1 MDTVSQDVAR
11 RVAEISFDALPEEV
25 VERAKLLVLDQL
37 GVQLRG
43 ARLPHVQPVRELA
56 ARSEGRAEAT
66 AVDSSVLVSA
76 SQAAWVNGTL
86 GHSAEFDDAHMAAW
100 HTSSAVVPAAMALA
114 ERDDRTGA
122 EVLAAVVAGVQVMG
136 VLGTVAG
143 GGMLSA
149 GWHGSK
155 VLGVFGAA
163 AAAGHVL
170 SLDPARLAHA
180 FGIAASESGGTMEY
194 DRSGGEVKRLH
205 AGSASRAGVEAA
217 LLAELGLTGP
227 STIFEGPR
235 GVFAMFG
242 GVAADTRPEP
252 EQWRRWQILDTIF
265 RFYPAIAATHPPL
278 DALARLRA
286 EHDFGADDVVAVNV
300 GLPQWA
306 VGHGAAITRPTDAIS
321 AQFSL
326 AFGLGLQLVTGANR
340 PQDYVDPQRWSDPR
354 ILAVADRVTPYAMP
368 IPEGDPG
375 LSARVELR
383 LTDGRRLEA
392 YQAGFHG
399 HPVWPATEADIEEKF
414 RANLDG
420 IRSRPV
426 VDALI
431 EAVREIE
438 TLPVRKLTRMLR
450 PEQ

>member
-1 MDTVSQDVAR
+1 MATVSEEVAR
-11 RVAEISFDALPEEV
+11 RAAAITFDALPREV
-25 VERAKLLVLDQL
+25 VERARSLVLDQL

-43 ARLPHVQPVRELA
+43 ARMPHVQPVRKLA
-56 ARSEGRAEAT
+56 ARSAGRAEST
-66 AVDSSVLVSA
+66 AVDSSTLVSA

-143 GGMLSA
+143 GGMLTA

-170 SLDPARLAHA
+170 GLDPARLAHA
-180 FGIAASESGGTMEY
+180 FGIAASDAGGTMEY
-194 DRSGGEVKRLH
+194 DRGGGEVKRLH

-217 LLAELGLTGP
+217 LLAEYGLTGP

-242 GVAADTRPEP
+242 GAATGTRPEP
-252 EQWRRWQILDTIF
+252 EAWQRWQILDTIF
-265 RFYPAIAATHPPL
+265 RFYPAVAATHPPL

-286 EHDFGADDVVAVNV
+286 QYEIDAADVVAVKV

-326 AFGLGLQLVTGANR
+326 AFGLGLQLATGANR

-354 ILAVADRVTPYAMP
+354 VLALAERVTPYAMP
-368 IPEGDPG
+368 IPEGDPA
-375 LSARVELR
+375 LSARVELE

-399 HPVWPATEADIEEKF
+399 HPVWPATEAEIEEKF

-420 IRSRPV
+420 IRSPAV
-426 VDALI
+426 VDALVG
-431 EAVREIE
+431 AVREIE
-438 TLPVRKLTRMLR
+438 ALPVRDLTRLLR